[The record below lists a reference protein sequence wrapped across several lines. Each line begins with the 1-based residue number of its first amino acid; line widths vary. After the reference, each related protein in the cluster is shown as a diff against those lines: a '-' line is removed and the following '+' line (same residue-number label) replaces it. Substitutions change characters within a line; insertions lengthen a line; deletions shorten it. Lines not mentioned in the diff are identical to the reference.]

1 MMFNNDFLNKR
12 KLSLR
17 HALLNVEPI
26 HSHHSK
32 LVIAMMVQWQLI
44 YLDGQKIVLRDDAGY
59 FRVRTNSKN
68 KLSVPELGTVVNMT
82 SLQPSDSGEEN

>member
-12 KLSLR
+12 KLSQQSPAR
-17 HALLNVEPI
+17 PTKRRTY
-26 HSHHSK
+26 SFSP
-32 LVIAMMVQWQLI
+32 
-44 YLDGQKIVLRDDAGY
+44 RDDAGY

-68 KLSVPELGTVVNMT
+68 KLSVPGLGAVVNMT